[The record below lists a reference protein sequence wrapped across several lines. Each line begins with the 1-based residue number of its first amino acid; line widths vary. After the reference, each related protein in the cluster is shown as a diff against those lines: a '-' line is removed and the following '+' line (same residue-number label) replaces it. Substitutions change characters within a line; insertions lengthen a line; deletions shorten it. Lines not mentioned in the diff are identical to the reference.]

1 MAKGKSL
8 ESSQRGIAF
17 STVSAFEVSALILI
31 VGAGTF
37 DQSSSGGVFSIQ
49 VLSGLIQKYIGEV
62 GVFVFAIGFVAAA
75 LSSMLAVP
83 LGAGITVKTVF
94 TRCEEENEEEEEEAA
109 VGTDQAA
116 ADNLNQQQR
125 QPLIQ
130 LKLVDETSNKTDGLA
145 EFEQQDD
152 EKVAAETPLQETT
165 AAAAGAETSTSAHTP
180 PPAAASEAGKKS
192 KGERY
197 IEYAYWAI
205 ISTMVLV
212 ATVVISLDGRKQ
224 RHQSLGLFTKFCPLA
239 SM

>member
-94 TRCEEENEEEEEEAA
+94 TRCEEENEEEEEAA

-152 EKVAAETPLQETT
+152 EKVAAETPLHETT
-165 AAAAGAETSTSAHTP
+165 AAAAGAETSTSAHTQ
-180 PPAAASEAGKKS
+180 PAAAALEAGKKS

-224 RHQSLGLFTKFCPLA
+224 RQQQSLA
-239 SM
+239 

>member
-94 TRCEEENEEEEEEAA
+94 TRCEEENEEEAT

-224 RHQSLGLFTKFCPLA
+224 RHQSLA
-239 SM
+239 